1 MSLNEKK
8 IISEKNIF
16 VTQPCLPPVQEY
28 VEYLQRIWNSKWLTN
43 NGPLHQELE
52 SQLVAYLGVPYISLF
67 SNGTLALISALQAL
81 NITGEVITT
90 PFSFVATTHA
100 LWWNKIKPVFVD
112 VEPEFLN
119 MDPEKIEAAIT
130 AETKAILPVH
140 VYGNPCYT
148 DQIEK
153 IAQKYGLHVIY
164 DAAHA
169 FGVKVNGQSV
179 LNAGDLSILSFHAT
193 KVFSTIEG
201 GAVVCHSEQ
210 MKRRLDNLKNF
221 GFRGEVDIEEPGING
236 KMNEFQAAYGLL
248 QLKYIEGHI
257 SRRKELSELYRKMLN
272 GVAGISYMNETDSVQ
287 YSYTYF
293 PVLINKDLFGQS
305 RDEVYQELKKHHI
318 FTRRYFYPLISN
330 LEPYKILPF
339 ANPENLLN
347 ANRLAEEVLC
357 LPLFVELTDED
368 VVNICRILLKKG

>member
-1 MSLNEKK
+1 MPLNKET
-8 IISEKNIF
+8 IIPKTIN
-16 VTQPCLPPVQEY
+16 VTQPCLPPIHEY
-28 VEYLQRIWNSKWLTN
+28 VEYLQNIWDNKRLTN

-52 SQLVAYLGVPYISLF
+52 SQLAVYLGVPYISLF

-81 NITGEVITT
+81 NIEGEVITT

-112 VEPEFLN
+112 IEPEFLN
-119 MDPEKIEAAIT
+119 MDVSKIEAAIT
-130 AETKAILPVH
+130 KETKAILPVH
-140 VYGNPCYT
+140 VYGNPCNT
-148 DQIEK
+148 KEIKE
-153 IAQKYGLHVIY
+153 IAEKYGLYVIY

-179 LNAGDLSILSFHAT
+179 LNFGDLSVLSFHAT

-201 GAVVCHSEQ
+201 GAVISHSEH
-210 MKRRLDNLKNF
+210 MKRHIDNLKNF
-221 GFRGEVDIEEPGING
+221 GFRGEVNIEEPGINA

-248 QLKYIEGHI
+248 QLKYIDGHI
-257 SRRKELSELYRKMLN
+257 YRRKEISALYRKLLHN
-272 GVAGISYMNETDSVQ
+272 VQGISYMNESENIQ

-293 PVLINKDLFGQS
+293 PVLINREVFGKS
-305 RDEVYQELKKHHI
+305 RDEVYEVLKMHNI

-330 LEPYKILPF
+330 LEPYKTLPSACF
-339 ANPENLLN
+339 ENLPN
-347 ANRLAEEVLC
+347 ANDLAEKILC

-368 VVNICRILLKKG
+368 VFNICDILLKKN